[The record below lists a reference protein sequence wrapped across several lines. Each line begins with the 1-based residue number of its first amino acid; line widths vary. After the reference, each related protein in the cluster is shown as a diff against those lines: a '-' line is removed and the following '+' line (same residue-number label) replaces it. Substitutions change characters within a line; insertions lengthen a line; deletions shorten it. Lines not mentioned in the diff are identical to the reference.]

1 MPRDADG
8 PRDRQLIEDA
18 QEALAAPGV
27 GPAPNRRA
35 RLEPADESR
44 EGGGER
50 GVELDPSA
58 LSPDALRGLV
68 EEFVSREGTDYGHRD
83 RTLGEKVEDVLL
95 QLASGEARIVF
106 DLESETA
113 SIMPARSL
121 PPARR

>member
-1 MPRDADG
+1 MPRDDDHDPNHFEGAPD
-8 PRDRQLIEDA
+8 PDRH
-18 QEALAAPGV
+18 P
-27 GPAPNRRA
+27 
-35 RLEPADESR
+35 RLEPSDAGGDP
-44 EGGGER
+44 GGER
-50 GVELDPSA
+50 GVELDPSS
-58 LSPDALRGLV
+58 LSPEALRGLV

-106 DLESETA
+106 DLESESA